1 MPVAGCRMMKF
12 YLIVAN
18 GKHQGLPIPIKID
31 LFVIGSEKVCQ
42 LSSKLPG
49 IGPRHCALV
58 TREKK
63 VFIRDFDCGEPTL
76 INGELLPPGDEWPL
90 HKGDRIA
97 VGPLE
102 FVIQFS
108 EKPLSQ
114 RDLEEWALKC
124 LDDDSEKESR
134 EADEFSEGDTK
145 MMTQRFLDASQA
157 AATMLDRLQD
167 MRGVVKGRLRVS
179 HLEGVTILHFNDVNL
194 VEEAEIA
201 LIKKEIHDH
210 VQRRNLRVLLDF
222 KNVQRMSST
231 AVEMV
236 LDLYKWLRSHD
247 SKMAVCRLRPEFL
260 GILEI
265 LKEVQPVPN
274 FDDKKKALAAR
285 W

>member
-1 MPVAGCRMMKF
+1 MKF
-12 YLIVAN
+12 YLIVAK

-31 LFVIGSEKVCQ
+31 LFVLGSDKVCQ

-49 IGPRHCALV
+49 IATRHCALV

-63 VFIRDFDCGEPTL
+63 VFIRDFDGGEPTL
-76 INGELLPPGDEWPL
+76 VNGELVPPGEEWPL
-90 HKGDRIA
+90 HKGDRIV

-102 FVIQFS
+102 FIIQMQ
-108 EKPLSQ
+108 ERPLSG

-124 LDDDSEKESR
+124 LDDDSERESR
-134 EADEFSEGDTK
+134 EGDDPDEIDARQV
-145 MMTQRFLDASQA
+145 TQRFLDASQA

-167 MRGVVKGRLRVS
+167 MRGVVQGRLRVS

-194 VEEAEIA
+194 VEESEIA

-210 VQRRNLRVLLDF
+210 VNRRHLRVLLDF
-222 KNVQRMSST
+222 KNVQRMSSS
-231 AVEMV
+231 AVEMI
-236 LDLYKWLRSHD
+236 LELYRWLRSHD
-247 SKMAVCRLRPEFL
+247 SKLAVCRLRSEFL

-274 FDDKKKALAAR
+274 FKDKKEALAAR